1 MHIGASKFSL
11 RQWTGPLCKFI
22 TIWGYGSYTDLICI
36 RNDVQKSGFSWPRKS
51 FSVHGMACKS
61 CHSTVKLKQAKPSK
75 CKCNLSGLG
84 CQQKLPFENMDCT
97 GASAWWNVA
106 IEGWVTTDWNGW
118 TETRF
123 PQQRNTQIWM
133 SELSLFP
140 AYDPLWNSLLW
151 GHRYNRA

>member
-11 RQWTGPLCKFI
+11 RQWTVPLCKFI
-22 TIWGYGSYTDLICI
+22 TIWGYGSYIDLICI

-84 CQQKLPFENMDCT
+84 CQQKLPFENMACT
-97 GASAWWNVA
+97 DGGQRLVKCCDWRLSYCRLKWLNRSQFATAEKYSNMDV
-106 IEGWVTTDWNGW
+106 WVITIPCIWSSLKLTIG
-118 TETRF
+118 RS
-123 PQQRNTQIWM
+123 QI
-133 SELSLFP
+133 
-140 AYDPLWNSLLW
+140 
-151 GHRYNRA
+151 